1 MAMCLPAEL
10 HSCMAFLPQ
19 EWPKHAILAPS
30 HARNSGATIG
40 LDIQP
45 KSYIH
50 PAGIMTGIMK
60 HWILISLLIIILAGG
75 SEGTMYLYG
84 GSDAYGQGLGYPSYG
99 TPLTFSAIVPGNN
112 TTTISPVLLMATIY
126 RPEARFQRDQN
137 ATSHYHSI
145 LPVWNQFSFYLPFLS
160 GEDWSFGSYTGY
172 APSMR
177 NFLKEDW
184 SPAGADYETSAV
196 RKFMQS
202 DSFDEGVQ
210 PHNDPTRLGMN
221 HFLDSD
227 EPPGRPLL

>member
-1 MAMCLPAEL
+1 MA
-10 HSCMAFLPQ
+10 
-19 EWPKHAILAPS
+19 
-30 HARNSGATIG
+30 
-40 LDIQP
+40 D
-45 KSYIH
+45 
-50 PAGIMTGIMK
+50 IMK
-60 HWILISLLIIILAGG
+60 HWTLISLLIIILAGCC
-75 SEGTMYLYG
+75 EGTMYLYG

-112 TTTISPVLLMATIY
+112 TTAISPVLLMATIY
-126 RPEARFQRDQN
+126 RPGTGFLRDKN
-137 ATSHYHSI
+137 ATVYYHPI
-145 LPVWNQFSFYLPFLS
+145 LPIWNQFSFYLPFLS

-184 SPAGADYETSAV
+184 GPSGADYETSTL

-202 DSFDEGVQ
+202 DSFNEGVE
-210 PHNDPTRLGMN
+210 PHNDPDRLGIN